1 MTELRFSTYRPI
13 DKAMRHLLFST
24 ARQIGLADFSDDEV
38 TQETLAILDRTLGF
52 LQEHRGM
59 RMLMSIPLWKADCLV

>member
-1 MTELRFSTYRPI
+1 MTELRFSIYRPI
-13 DKAMRHLLFST
+13 DKAMRHLLFSR

-52 LQEHRGM
+52 LQEHRDM
-59 RMLMSIPLWKADCLV
+59 TMPKSIPLWKADCLL